1 MRMKE
6 ELKKEDEPIL
16 KTLPYIFYDDEEEE
30 EDFENNEK
38 LLVQLK
44 FWEAAFALRPKK
56 DQAEE
61 DEQSSEGEDEYL
73 YTSYNVNIHE
83 KMRKVAQQKNPR
95 DQDEECKGGEF
106 ARAHLADPLQKKE
119 AVRKEQILAAK
130 EEEEKKE
137 PEIPLYESRTVEL
150 EKKYNME
157 NYYEMYWVVT
167 QMCLLLE
174 KRVSD
179 EENEDEG
186 VLEDDW
192 LEDDDREENDRMAL
206 R

>member
-1 MRMKE
+1 M
-6 ELKKEDEPIL
+6 
-16 KTLPYIFYDDEEEE
+16 
-30 EDFENNEK
+30 
-38 LLVQLK
+38 
-44 FWEAAFALRPKK
+44 
-56 DQAEE
+56 
-61 DEQSSEGEDEYL
+61 
-73 YTSYNVNIHE
+73 
-83 KMRKVAQQKNPR
+83 
-95 DQDEECKGGEF
+95 
-106 ARAHLADPLQKKE
+106 QKKE
-119 AVRKEQILAAK
+119 AGRKEQILAAK